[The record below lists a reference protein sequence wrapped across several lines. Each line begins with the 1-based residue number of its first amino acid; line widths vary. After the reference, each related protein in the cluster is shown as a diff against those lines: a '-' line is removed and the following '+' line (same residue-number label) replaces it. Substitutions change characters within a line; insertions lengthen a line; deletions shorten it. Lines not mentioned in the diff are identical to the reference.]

1 MPRGRSA
8 RSIHS
13 DRSETDLAE
22 VEMTKLQRQ
31 FRIMEGDRQ
40 AYTIQAQEQIR
51 TQRLEIE
58 RLQEEQ
64 KELQCRLNVS
74 QGHSLQ
80 QQDVAMRR
88 LLNQQDE
95 VNEQLERQGETLS
108 QLEQEIIKMEKKLA
122 TLRRTGN
129 IVDATQKSEAF
140 EKQKATL
147 ENKLHHALVQFN
159 EQLTKNAQLRE
170 DLEALRLQ
178 WIWFQQLQYK
188 LDKEL
193 QEVHR
198 DIGDMIN
205 QSTVTYDA
213 RVEAQ
218 SKMVQLKEKADK
230 DLAQYSEEM
239 KELESVIAHERRLKE
254 FISTKSK
261 ERSSREDSLDPT
273 HRQAL
278 EERER
283 KRVEPGEEMLDSL
296 EEVFHKI
303 QSVTGEENLD
313 LLASKFIQV
322 EGQNFALFNYIIEQ
336 NNEAKSLRDQIE
348 QIQQEMDQFHAEE
361 QSQEAKYH
369 KLLRDTDI
377 QQREAEAQAQSY
389 ESQAVAANNI
399 LEQIKTGVDRM
410 FRKLNCDLSALEDML
425 GSSTEIKDSNIMT
438 YLSLIEKRTNELLST
453 QVLLSSKTLD
463 SYDPKDVARI
473 LLGQSLH
480 LPAQNISIQSPAPW
494 NDHETEGSL
503 VTDEDEWS
511 VTQQDLRQRIMME
524 VLQKEAA
531 AQSVREK
538 DEKGFRIG
546 LASGHRRRL
555 PKPSGGGGSARPR

>member
-8 RSIHS
+8 RSVHS
-13 DRSETDLAE
+13 DRSETELAE
-22 VEMTKLQRQ
+22 LEMTKLQRQ
-31 FRIMEGDRQ
+31 FRVMEGDRQ
-40 AYTIQAQEQIR
+40 AYSIQAQDQIR
-51 TQRLEIE
+51 SQRQEIE

-64 KELQCRLNVS
+64 KELQCRLSVS

-80 QQDVAMRR
+80 QQDAAMRR

-95 VNEQLERQGETLS
+95 VDEQLERQGESLG
-108 QLEQEIIKMEKKLA
+108 QLEQEIIMMEKRLA
-122 TLRRTGN
+122 RLRRTGN

-159 EQLTKNAQLRE
+159 EQLTKNSQLRE

-178 WIWFQQLQYK
+178 WVWFQQLQHK

-193 QEVHR
+193 QEVTR

-218 SKMVQLKEKADK
+218 SKMVQLKEKAEK

-239 KELESVIAHERRLKE
+239 KELESVIAHEQRLKD

-261 ERSSREDSLDPT
+261 ERSSRDDGLDPT

-278 EERER
+278 EQR
-283 KRVEPGEEMLDSL
+283 KRQRAEMGANKVDSL
-296 EEVFHKI
+296 EEVFHRI
-303 QSVTGEENLD
+303 QSVTGEENMD
-313 LLASKFIQV
+313 LLASKFIQI

-336 NNEAKSLRDQIE
+336 NNEAKTLRDQIE

-361 QSQEAKYH
+361 QSQEAKHH
-369 KLLRDTDI
+369 KLLRDI
-377 QQREAEAQAQSY
+377 NMQQREAEAQTQSY
-389 ESQAVAANNI
+389 KSQVTATSHI
-399 LEQIKTGVDRM
+399 LDDVRTGVDRM

-438 YLSLIEKRTNELLST
+438 YLSLIEKRTNELLSM

-480 LPAQNISIQSPAPW
+480 LPAQNLSVQSPAPW

-503 VTDEDEWS
+503 VTDEDEWT
-511 VTQQDLRQRIMME
+511 VTQQELRQRIMME

-531 AQSVREK
+531 AQTAREK
-538 DEKGFRIG
+538 DDKGFGINV
-546 LASGHRRRL
+546 ASGQRRRL
-555 PKPSGGGGSARPR
+555 QKSGTGSSLRPR

>member
-1 MPRGRSA
+1 MFTCLS
-8 RSIHS
+8 SF
-13 DRSETDLAE
+13 L
-22 VEMTKLQRQ
+22 VEQ
-31 FRIMEGDRQ
+31 
-40 AYTIQAQEQIR
+40 
-51 TQRLEIE
+51 
-58 RLQEEQ
+58 
-64 KELQCRLNVS
+64 
-74 QGHSLQ
+74 
-80 QQDVAMRR
+80 
-88 LLNQQDE
+88 
-95 VNEQLERQGETLS
+95 
-108 QLEQEIIKMEKKLA
+108 IIKMEKKLA

-273 HRQAL
+273 HRQ

-313 LLASKFIQV
+313 LLASKFIQG
-322 EGQNFALFNYIIEQ
+322 ESAH
-336 NNEAKSLRDQIE
+336 R
-348 QIQQEMDQFHAEE
+348 HE

-480 LPAQNISIQSPAPW
+480 LPAQNISIQSP
-494 NDHETEGSL
+494 TEGSL

-524 VLQKEAA
+524 VRTTHTHTHTHTHTKNTVYCHSLNVDLKC
-531 AQSVREK
+531 RK
-538 DEKGFRIG
+538 
-546 LASGHRRRL
+546 
-555 PKPSGGGGSARPR
+555 KPTNDKISTRCTHPEQ